1 MSKKSNRNSI
11 EDIGIDFATIICL
24 VMFCI
29 MSMIVVRT
37 ITHFHESDPSKQ
49 FKTIDAE
56 DYRIRAFEYKKAAN
70 KIPKSILVDEK
81 LRGFDLTSMDVDFDE
96 VHYIKSK
103 KELEDFCRF
112 VKTDRSECIVMIDET
127 SEDLIMQMECID
139 GFESLY
145 DIKGKV
151 QIYNFGNKKSTHAAV
166 YVDETLGIPPIDI
179 AYWNIGI
186 HPEKTCIIDGS
197 GFSLD
202 YKYNIY
208 VIVSVDNDEL
218 LDFCNSICNS
228 ISN

>member
-24 VMFCI
+24 VLFCI

-49 FKTIDAE
+49 FETIETE

-70 KIPKSILVDEK
+70 KMPKSILVDEK

-96 VHYIKSK
+96 VLYIKSK

-202 YKYNIY
+202 KYNIY

-218 LDFCNSICNS
+218 LDFCNSI
-228 ISN
+228 SN

>member
-24 VMFCI
+24 ALFFI

-37 ITHFHESDPSKQ
+37 ITHFHESNPSKQ
-49 FKTIDAE
+49 FETIETE

-70 KIPKSILVDEK
+70 KIPKSVLVDEK

-112 VKTDRSECIVMIDET
+112 VKTDRSKLMVLIDET
-127 SEDLIMQMECID
+127 SEELIEQMEILD

-186 HPEKTCIIDGS
+186 HPEPEKTCIIDGS
-197 GFSLD
+197 SDFSLD

-218 LDFCNSICNS
+218 LDFCNSI
-228 ISN
+228 SN

>member
-24 VMFCI
+24 VLFFI

-37 ITHFHESDPSKQ
+37 ITHFHDSDPSKQ
-49 FKTIDAE
+49 FETIETE

-70 KIPKSILVDEK
+70 KIPISVLVDEK
-81 LRGFDLTSMDVDFDE
+81 LEGFDLTSMDVDFDE

-103 KELEDFCRF
+103 KELEDFYRF
-112 VKTDRSECIVMIDET
+112 VKNDSSKCLILIDAT
-127 SEDLIMQMECID
+127 SEELIEQMEILD

-145 DIKGKV
+145 DIKGKTH
-151 QIYNFGNKKSTHAAV
+151 IFNLGNKESTHTVV

-218 LDFCNSICNS
+218 LDFCNSI
-228 ISN
+228 SN